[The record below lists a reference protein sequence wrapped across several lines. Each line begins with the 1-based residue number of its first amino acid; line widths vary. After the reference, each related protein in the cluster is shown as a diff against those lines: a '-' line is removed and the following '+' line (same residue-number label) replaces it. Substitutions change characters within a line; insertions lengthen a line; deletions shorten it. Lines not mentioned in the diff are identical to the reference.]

1 MGLLHRLWCS
11 SPTREDFQVA
21 AISTRMPSVAVEYDC
36 KGKRKT
42 KEFGTDAYAAKR
54 FYQAKLKAGKHPC
67 IKKGAEA

>member
-1 MGLLHRLWCS
+1 M
-11 SPTREDFQVA
+11 T

-67 IKKGAEA
+67 IKKGALE